1 MPKSPTCSQSSA
13 AARAQRAGARTNLAA
28 SIAGYENVL
37 GLEVPSNCINAG
49 GMGSSA
55 RPPVDDAHG
64 VRVCERLTHLVKVE
78 EGLQV
83 SDWGSVNDERSETKR
98 THAREK
104 RLEAAV
110 ATCSLGK
117 CAHLLIWPSIA
128 RHRSP
133 SSMYL
138 TKKKRDAQAARG
150 KDDKGGALHHHIHR
164 FAFGVEV
171 DKFDMRSG

>member
-1 MPKSPTCSQSSA
+1 MGGSA
-13 AARAQRAGARTNLAA
+13 G
-28 SIAGYENVL
+28 
-37 GLEVPSNCINAG
+37 
-49 GMGSSA
+49 

-83 SDWGSVNDERSETKR
+83 GDWGNVEDEKSETKR
-98 THAREK
+98 THARVK
-104 RLEAAV
+104 RLAGAV

-138 TKKKRDAQAARG
+138 KKKKRDAQATRG
-150 KDDKGGALHHHIHR
+150 KDGR
-164 FAFGVEV
+164 
-171 DKFDMRSG
+171 